1 MQGNSYVSDFA
12 TIADRA
18 IIMDNAQI
26 IGSAQVRGTSVIW
39 QDAIISG
46 TASINGNSG
55 ISANCVLTTGSYSD
69 IQLPNLNNKSDPLN
83 QNCPGFYETPV
94 PMLLGLQAQSSNNF
108 VEMNTQDQWQQL
120 SEEQK
125 VKHENMLAEIALIKQ
140 KYLNREYQNQA
151 LTKRSPAGQ

>member
-1 MQGNSYVSDFA
+1 VQGNSYVSDFA

-46 TASINGNSG
+46 TAIINGNSG
-55 ISANCVLTTGSYSD
+55 ISANCALTAGSYSD

-83 QNCPGFYETPV
+83 QNCPGFYEAPV